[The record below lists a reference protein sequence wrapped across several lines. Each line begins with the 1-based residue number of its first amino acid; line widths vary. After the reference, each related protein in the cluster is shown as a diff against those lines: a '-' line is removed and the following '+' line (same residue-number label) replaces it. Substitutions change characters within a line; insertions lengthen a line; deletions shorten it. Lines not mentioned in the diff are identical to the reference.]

1 MSRTPTAPDAMHAA
15 PGDRCGCG
23 DLFAD
28 VPSGLSRRSF
38 LAGVGAATAL
48 AGIGLPSL
56 LPRYAFATPEDPS
69 LGDVLVVVFLRGAAD
84 GLTMVP
90 PYSDTAGYQTRRG
103 RGTSND
109 VSVGPPDGTLNRA
122 LELQATNGG
131 HEFGLHPALANGSL
145 AGGLK
150 GVWDAGDLA
159 IVHAVGMPASESPSR
174 SHFEAQDHWERG
186 SADLDVTTGWLGRHL
201 AGGTDTGIP
210 AVGWGPRLQ
219 ASLRPDPEAI
229 SMSSIDTFGVQGFRS
244 NSRAQSVLGLLHPDG
259 TDDVV
264 RRSAASTLAAVAAV
278 QAADPEQH
286 APSPDPYPAS
296 GFGYLLGQGLREIA
310 MLLRSGLGIRAACI
324 DVGPWDL
331 HDAMGTPS
339 TGDMRTAVSGLSDAL
354 GSFHADLGPLM
365 GEVTVVVMS
374 EFGRTINVNGSGGTD
389 HGRGSCCFVMS
400 GNANRGIFGA
410 YPSGPLAAGPENDLA
425 VTTDVRTVIS
435 EVLQTRGGNGDVA
448 TVFPTYSPAPP
459 LGVVS

>member
-159 IVHAVGMPASESPSR
+159 IVHAVGLPASESPSR
-174 SHFEAQDHWERG
+174 SHFEAQDFWERG
-186 SADLDVTTGWLGRHL
+186 SADVDVPTGWLARHL
-201 AGGTDTGIP
+201 AAVPDGGLP
-210 AVGWGPRLQ
+210 AVGWGATLQ
-219 ASLRPDPEAI
+219 TSLRPDARAMA
-229 SMSSIDTFGVQGFRS
+229 MSSISGFGVQGFRS
-244 NSRAQSVLGLLHPDG
+244 NTAAQ
-259 TDDVV
+259 T
-264 RRSAASTLAAVAAV
+264 ALAAMHPTGTGNPVLETGARTLGAVARI
-278 QAADPEQH
+278 QAENPAQH
-286 APSPDPYPAS
+286 NDNQGLYPQNS
-296 GFGYLLGQGLREIA
+296 GLATGLREIA
-310 MLLRSGLGIRAACI
+310 LLIKAGVGMRAACI
-324 DVGPWDL
+324 DVGGWDH
-331 HDAMGTPS
+331 HDAMGTP
-339 TGDMRTAVSGLSDAL
+339 TQGQMRTNLLDLGGCLGAFHQDL
-354 GSFHADLGPLM
+354 GSRM

-389 HGRGSCCFVMS
+389 HGRGSCCLVMS
-400 GNANRGIFGA
+400 ANANKGVFGA
-410 YPSGPLAAGPENDLA
+410 YPTGPLSPGPENDLA
-425 VTTDVRTVIS
+425 VTTDIRTVLG
-435 EVLQTRGGNGDVA
+435 EVLQERCGASNLSTI
-448 TVFPTYSPAPP
+448 FPTYTARPA
-459 LGVVS
+459 LGIVS